1 MIYSR
6 KITGNES
13 EAFRLLIDRI
23 IGIQGLTHFPRIP
36 IGEVRVVTE
45 SFDRFAGSGKL
56 VLRKPYLADKD
67 DLIAFD
73 KTTQTIVYNFKYIFE
88 GDGTEGGSTKTLII
102 GLRWFSSNWV
112 VYPIAAVLMHAA
124 NDIDISDDNFRAW
137 LINNRPKVNKVG
149 KMDIP
154 EENNELFKFLQLREL
169 ADNVKITQEM
179 GQALFKALLDR
190 ANAIAH
196 EEVSGD
202 ALATDTS
209 EFVLALVNNLI
220 NSANPAPPKPTI
232 FQRVE
237 ADEINNMPREYEECR
252 TRLVPRWNAS
262 YIFVPITDDV
272 AEKCFGKP
280 SVESREGNMWFFKV
294 DGVLCKAFGRGQLS
308 IAVSHRPFA
317 EVRKALDRI
326 LEVVN
331 EEMNGKK

>member
-23 IGIQGLTHFPRIP
+23 IGIRGLTHFPRIP

-73 KTTQTIVYNFKYIFE
+73 KTTQTIVYNFKYSFE
-88 GDGTEGGSTKTLII
+88 DDGTNTLII

-137 LINNRPKVNKVG
+137 LINNRPKVNKAE

-154 EENNELFKFLQLREL
+154 EENNELFKFLQLRER
-169 ADNVKITQEM
+169 AGDVKITQEM
-179 GQALFKALLDR
+179 GQELFKALFDR

-196 EEVSGD
+196 EEVSSD

-209 EFVLALVNNLI
+209 EFMLALVNNII
-220 NSANPAPPKPTI
+220 NSAPKPATR
-232 FQRVE
+232 FDRVE
-237 ADEINNMPREYEECR
+237 LKDFIRMNAMYMKENGRQLLSGEDYYIAGTDEADALRVLGEPCPTVTCCKVWYFSMYGRIICRVYSAGHELVLNVARGTLLSMREQV
-252 TRLVPRWNAS
+252 L
-262 YIFVPITDDV
+262 DDV
-272 AEKCFGKP
+272 IDMLLN
-280 SVESREGNMWFFKV
+280 S
-294 DGVLCKAFGRGQLS
+294 GRL
-308 IAVSHRPFA
+308 
-317 EVRKALDRI
+317 
-326 LEVVN
+326 
-331 EEMNGKK
+331 NGKK